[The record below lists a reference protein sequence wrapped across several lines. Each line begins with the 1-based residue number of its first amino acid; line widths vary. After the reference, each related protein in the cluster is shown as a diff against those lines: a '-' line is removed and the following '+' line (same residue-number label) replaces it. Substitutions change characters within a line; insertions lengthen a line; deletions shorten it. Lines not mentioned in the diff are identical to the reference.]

1 MEERKRHT
9 DEAVQAAHR
18 DLFLIGFMGAGKS
31 TIARALNTLCGLE
44 VLEMDAEIE
53 RRAGMRISDI
63 FSTLGEEAFRQ
74 METDLITSL
83 NTEKGHVVSCGGG
96 TAMREVNV
104 LAMRNRGHI
113 VWLTAEPET
122 ILSRVASSHDR
133 PLLEGHKDVPYIRG
147 LLEQRRPK
155 YEAAADIAVS
165 TDGKST
171 RQICQDILAALEQLS
186 QTQEGQRP

>member
-1 MEERKRHT
+1 MEQKNGLCA
-9 DEAVQAAHR
+9 EAIRGPHR

-31 TIARALNTLCGLE
+31 TVAKALNALCGLE

-53 RRAGMRISDI
+53 RRAGMSISEI

-83 NTEKGHVVSCGGG
+83 SRETGHVVSCGGG

-104 LAMRNRGHI
+104 RAMRSRGHI

-122 ILSRVASSHDR
+122 ILSRVAGSHDR
-133 PLLEGHKDVPYIRG
+133 PLLEGHKDVPYIRS

-155 YEAAADIAVS
+155 YEAAADLTVS
-165 TDGKST
+165 TDGKSAG
-171 RQICQDILAALEQLS
+171 QICADILAGLERLDK
-186 QTQEGQRP
+186 TREE